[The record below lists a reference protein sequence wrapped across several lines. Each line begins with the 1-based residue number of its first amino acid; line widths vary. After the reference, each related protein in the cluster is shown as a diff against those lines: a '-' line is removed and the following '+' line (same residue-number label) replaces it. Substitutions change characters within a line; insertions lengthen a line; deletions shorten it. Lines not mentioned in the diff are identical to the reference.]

1 MSRLTVGITKV
12 VSIESSYS
20 SPEQEYTPI
29 SCQLILGLCFLKE
42 TMFKVFS
49 LIIVI
54 SQFSLHQY
62 IVSCVGLFCSTC
74 HNLGR
79 HSSPFF
85 VSPRELAICTTEVG
99 VMCHWPYLK
108 HFRKALS
115 GRFYPAP
122 PCQMK
127 IRLVDYLLQFW
138 YRSLALWCPHTLSI
152 AFFGEEVN
160 FCICSKG
167 NLHMLFVY
175 HSGTMM
181 HKEPFVEAYI

>member
-1 MSRLTVGITKV
+1 MHLFRKLSHPTYHVSGLTVGITKV

-85 VSPRELAICTTEVG
+85 VSPRELAICTTEVW
-99 VMCHWPYLK
+99 VVYHWPYLK
-108 HFRKALS
+108 NLGK
-115 GRFYPAP
+115 
-122 PCQMK
+122 
-127 IRLVDYLLQFW
+127 RLAAVSTPSHHARWKFD
-138 YRSLALWCPHTLSI
+138 LWIIFSNSDTG
-152 AFFGEEVN
+152 A
-160 FCICSKG
+160 
-167 NLHMLFVY
+167 
-175 HSGTMM
+175 
-181 HKEPFVEAYI
+181 

>member
-1 MSRLTVGITKV
+1 MFSCIFSGSYPIPTYHVSGLTVGIIKV

-62 IVSCVGLFCSTC
+62 IVWCVGLFCSTC

-79 HSSPFF
+79 HSSPFLLVRESWQF
-85 VSPRELAICTTEVG
+85 VPQKCESCVINHTWNILGKCLAAVSTPS
-99 VMCHWPYLK
+99 HHARWK
-108 HFRKALS
+108 F
-115 GRFYPAP
+115 
-122 PCQMK
+122 
-127 IRLVDYLLQFW
+127 D
-138 YRSLALWCPHTLSI
+138 LWIIFSNSDTG
-152 AFFGEEVN
+152 A
-160 FCICSKG
+160 
-167 NLHMLFVY
+167 
-175 HSGTMM
+175 
-181 HKEPFVEAYI
+181 